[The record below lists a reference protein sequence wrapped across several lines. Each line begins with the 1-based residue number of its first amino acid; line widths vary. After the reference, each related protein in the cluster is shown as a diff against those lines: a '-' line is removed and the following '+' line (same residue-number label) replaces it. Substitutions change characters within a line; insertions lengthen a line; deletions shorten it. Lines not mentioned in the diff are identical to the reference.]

1 MSLLLIFHRE
11 HNFTHGCFH
20 MLRGL
25 CFHNNASCIFFVVGE
40 KKVVTLDE
48 LEYIDSSSDD
58 FILYQLASVPQFGQL
73 MYDDQVL
80 SLGDGFAH
88 SDISSRHIR

>member
-1 MSLLLIFHRE
+1 MFAQQFILL
-11 HNFTHGCFH
+11 
-20 MLRGL
+20 
-25 CFHNNASCIFFVVGE
+25 FFVVGE

-48 LEYIDSSSDD
+48 LEYIDSSSDG